1 MVELAGIRVWVV
13 SYSYI
18 GGTLQGIP
26 SSTFSAQLE
35 TGLEEETTPQS
46 QCAGSRFGTTK
57 PKWIRSSLMS
67 PMKFHLC

>member
-35 TGLEEETTPQS
+35 TGLEEETTPP
-46 QCAGSRFGTTK
+46 K
-57 PKWIRSSLMS
+57 PVCRIKIWNYKAQMD
-67 PMKFHLC
+67 